1 VPSVKPMS
9 ELSLAWS
16 RGTGLLNFAARRMP
30 MFDSLSNRLQ
40 RIFKELRGEGHL
52 TEFHVDEALKEIR
65 TALLEADVNLQVV
78 KDFTARIREKA
89 VGSEVLTSFS
99 PAQQVI
105 KIVRDELTRVLGG
118 EQAPLALKKRPSVI
132 LLVGLQGSGKTTTA
146 AKLALHL
153 KTSFR
158 KQVLLVPADAQRP
171 AATEQLRTL
180 AKENGLMAFDP
191 KGEPDAV
198 VRTKAAVKDAKLL
211 GYDVAIV
218 DTAGR
223 LHVDEALMD
232 EVGRIRDASE
242 PDEILFVADAM
253 TGQDAVR
260 SAEAFGARLPL
271 TGVILTKT
279 DGDARGGAA
288 LSIATVVGKP
298 LKFVG
303 TGEKVKE
310 LELFHPD
317 RAASRLLGLGD
328 VLTLIEKVS
337 AETDEATA
345 LRAAE
350 KLRKNTFTLTD
361 LREQMAQLKKMGPLG
376 GLLGHLPKVGPLKG
390 LANLEIPED
399 ATKSL
404 EAMIDSMTPEE
415 REDPKL
421 LDGSRKK
428 RIAKGSGTSV
438 PEVNQLLKQYLSMKK
453 MMKGAARMRG

>member
-1 VPSVKPMS
+1 
-9 ELSLAWS
+9 
-16 RGTGLLNFAARRMP
+16 
-30 MFDSLSNRLQ
+30 MFDSLSEKLQ
-40 RIFKELRGEGHL
+40 RVFKELRGEGHL

-78 KDFTARIREKA
+78 KDFTAAVREKA
-89 VGSEVLTSFS
+89 VGQEVLTSFS
-99 PAQQVI
+99 PVQQVI
-105 KIVRDELTRVLGG
+105 QIVRDELTRVLGG
-118 EQAPLALKKRPSVI
+118 AVAPLALKKRPSVV
-132 LLVGLQGSGKTTTA
+132 LVVGLQGSGKTTTA

-153 KTSFR
+153 KKNFGKS
-158 KQVLLVPADAQRP
+158 VLLVPADVHRP

-180 AKENGLMAFDP
+180 AKENGLHAWDP
-191 KGEPDAV
+191 KAENDAV
-198 VRTKAAVKDAKLL
+198 ARARTAVKEAKLF

-232 EVGRIRDASE
+232 EVARLHAAIEA
-242 PDEILFVADAM
+242 DEVLFVADSM

-260 SAEAFGARLPL
+260 SAAAFGAKLPL

-288 LSIATVVGKP
+288 LSLASVVGKP

-303 TGEKVKE
+303 TGEKVKDFE
-310 LELFHPD
+310 PFHPD

-328 VLTLIEKVS
+328 MLSLMEKVS
-337 AETDEATA
+337 AETDQAAA

-350 KLRKNTFTLTD
+350 KFRKNQFTLTD
-361 LREQMAQLKKMGPLG
+361 LRDQVRQLKSIGPLG
-376 GLLGHLPKVGPLKG
+376 SLLGHLPKVGPLKQ
-390 LANLEIPED
+390 LANVEIPDD
-399 ATKSL
+399 ATKTM
-404 EAMIDSMTPEE
+404 EAIIDSMTPRE
-415 REDPKL
+415 REDPSVL
-421 LDGSRKK
+421 NGSRRK
-428 RIAKGSGTSV
+428 RIAAGSGTTV